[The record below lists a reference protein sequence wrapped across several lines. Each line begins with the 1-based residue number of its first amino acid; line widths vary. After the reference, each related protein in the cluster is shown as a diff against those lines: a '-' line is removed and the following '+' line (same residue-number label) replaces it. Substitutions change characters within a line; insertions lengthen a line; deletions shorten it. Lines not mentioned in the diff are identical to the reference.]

1 MSFSNNQSP
10 DKVYYDITI
19 TNLESATT
27 RPPPLY
33 FTETRNIPFIY
44 DPESYLLSVIRFQL
58 DTPTLPIFTPQIQ
71 PYSPDINATVYSIT
85 LSYTEPT
92 TLIEYNQ
99 QTYITFSPQDLEASH
114 PPAPSTQPNGLQSN
128 YTGYYYI
135 YSYQYWIN
143 LVNKTFTDCFN
154 ALSAQVVAG
163 GNTLPTTYAPLLQ
176 FDNQA
181 QIAVLI
187 ADNAAYNPNLANP
200 IQIYFNPPLYHLFS
214 SFPAYIVSING
225 GNLGKNFLIQ
235 TYNFS
240 GGSNAYFP
248 AIDTEYVSLQIPQE
262 YSTIS
267 LWNPVTSIVFCS
279 NTLPIVSNQV
289 SAPLLYNNGIVIQSG
304 GNNANISQII
314 TDFVAD
320 NYLSSIIYLPSAQYR
335 YIEMFGNR
343 PLYTVDIV
351 VYWKDRYGALN
362 PFLLSSGSS
371 ATIKF
376 LFTKKESSN
385 NSKSN

>member
-1 MSFSNNQSP
+1 M
-10 DKVYYDITI
+10 
-19 TNLESATT
+19 
-27 RPPPLY
+27 
-33 FTETRNIPFIY
+33 
-44 DPESYLLSVIRFQL
+44 
-58 DTPTLPIFTPQIQ
+58 
-71 PYSPDINATVYSIT
+71 
-85 LSYTEPT
+85 
-92 TLIEYNQ
+92 
-99 QTYITFSPQDLEASH
+99 
-114 PPAPSTQPNGLQSN
+114 
-128 YTGYYYI
+128 
-135 YSYQYWIN
+135 
-143 LVNKTFTDCFN
+143 
-154 ALSAQVVAG
+154 
-163 GNTLPTTYAPLLQ
+163 LQ

-376 LFTKKESSN
+376 LFTRKESSN